1 MSECTSVYFN
11 KTSTCFSYTVNHENL
26 LLIEKSALI
35 NSISIYIDLHKDK
48 YFPHYISTDEDKCEL
63 DPIFESFRKIDYLH
77 LNRFK
82 VKSAI
87 KCLTEAKDLKLQI
100 NSLLLYPKTAEELE
114 ELTNPVFFVEGVNFI
129 EFILD
134 PSFAFTDIF
143 YNVVSFVIS
152 SSLKPKINSIL
163 FEIKQRI

>member
-35 NSISIYIDLHKDK
+35 NSISIYIDLHKDT
-48 YFPHYISTDEDKCEL
+48 YFPHYIYTDEDKCEL
-63 DPIFESFRKIDYLH
+63 DPIFESFRKIEYLH
-77 LNRFK
+77 LNRFN

-87 KCLTEAKDLKLQI
+87 ECLTEAKDLKLQI

-114 ELTNPVFFVEGVNFI
+114 DLTNPVFFVKGVNFV

-134 PSFAFTDIF
+134 
-143 YNVVSFVIS
+143 VS
-152 SSLKPKINSIL
+152 
-163 FEIKQRI
+163 

>member
-1 MSECTSVYFN
+1 MSI
-11 KTSTCFSYTVNHENL
+11 CFSYTVNHENL
-26 LLIEKSALI
+26 LLTEKSALI
-35 NSISIYIDLHKDK
+35 DSISIYIDLYKDT
-48 YFPHYISTDEDKCEL
+48 YFPHYIYTGSDKCEL

-87 KCLTEAKDLKLQI
+87 KCLTEAKNLKLQI

-114 ELTNPVFFVEGVNFI
+114 NLTNPVFFVKGVNCV

-134 PSFAFTDIF
+134 ASFAFTDIF
-143 YNVVSFVIS
+143 F
-152 SSLKPKINSIL
+152 
-163 FEIKQRI
+163 

>member
-35 NSISIYIDLHKDK
+35 NSISICIDLHKDK

-77 LNRFK
+77 LNF
-82 VKSAI
+82 
-87 KCLTEAKDLKLQI
+87 LKLNQQ
-100 NSLLLYPKTAEELE
+100 L
-114 ELTNPVFFVEGVNFI
+114 
-129 EFILD
+129 
-134 PSFAFTDIF
+134 
-143 YNVVSFVIS
+143 NVLQK
-152 SSLKPKINSIL
+152 LKI
-163 FEIKQRI
+163 